1 MLFRK
6 KNKINVFSDGSLN
19 YSNKFFSLKSQ
30 IIFFDNH
37 FQNIKIFKKNLGKI
51 KTSLIFKK
59 LKLSKMFLYF
69 RKIEKTRL

>member
-19 YSNKFFSLKSQ
+19 YSNNFFSLKSQ
-30 IIFFDNH
+30 INFFDNH

-51 KTSLIFKK
+51 EKQEGLKFTYRKTFFK
-59 LKLSKMFLYF
+59 F
-69 RKIEKTRL
+69 